1 MKKLMIAAAIVCA
14 AAMSQAANVSW
25 KAGTMYAPKDADGG
39 WDTSKKFSGSEV
51 TGYVFDLTKTQY
63 QTLLAD
69 GFSQEAIYSGFTAN
83 GASSTLKVGTD
94 TITSVTTKNMSL
106 GGLSINGK
114 NTVAS
119 SGDQVWAAII
129 YTYTD
134 AVLGDFYIANAA
146 EFTYGG
152 TGSAA
157 VNNLGT
163 AIGGANAAKSPTELG
178 WQSVPEPTSGLLL
191 LLGVAG
197 LALRR
202 RRA

>member
-14 AAMSQAANVSW
+14 AALSQAATVSW
-25 KAGTMYAPKDADGG
+25 KAGNMYAPEDANGG
-39 WDTSKKFSGSEV
+39 WDTSKKFSGKEV

-83 GASSTLKVGTD
+83 GASSTLKIGTE
-94 TITSVTTKNMSL
+94 TITSVSTKQMSL
-106 GGLSINGK
+106 GGLSISGK
-114 NTVAS
+114 NTVSGA
-119 SGDQVWAAII
+119 GDQVWAAII

-134 AVLGDFYIANAA
+134 AALGDFYIANAA

-152 TGSAA
+152 TGSGN
-157 VNNLGT
+157 VQNLATKIGGGT
-163 AIGGANAAKSPTELG
+163 APETTELG

>member
-14 AAMSQAANVSW
+14 AAMSQAATVNW
-25 KAGTMYAPKDADGG
+25 KAGTMYAPESADGG
-39 WDTSKKFSGSEV
+39 WNTSKKFSGAEV

-63 QTLLAD
+63 QTLLAG

-94 TITSVTTKNMSL
+94 TITSVTTKQMSYGSL
-106 GGLSINGK
+106 NIGGK
-114 NTVAS
+114 DTVS
-119 SGDQVWAAII
+119 GQGDQVWAAII

-134 AVLGDFYIANAA
+134 ANLGDFYIANAG
-146 EFTYGG
+146 ELTYGG
-152 TGSAA
+152 SGTPS

-191 LLGVAG
+191 LLGVGA